1 MGEPSSSGADTTAL
15 MLGALAG
22 AAVVVALVIAA
33 RRVCGQ
39 RLHACMRPLC
49 PQFADAFI
57 KCGKELGK
65 EKHSVWKY
73 SVSLFANLAMRHEV
87 QNTPTEYR
95 LVLIPKS

>member
-1 MGEPSSSGADTTAL
+1 MGEPSTPGADTTAL

-22 AAVVVALVIAA
+22 AAVVAAAVIVA

-57 KCGKELGK
+57 KYFTHCAGNML
-65 EKHSVWKY
+65 SRLAPL
-73 SVSLFANLAMRHEV
+73 LFCPQFR
-87 QNTPTEYR
+87 
-95 LVLIPKS
+95 